1 MSLRLRLALA
11 FAGVALATGLV
22 VAIVAPFV
30 IGRGFARLESDGSTA
45 QVTSPPGQGGRQAA
59 GGPPAGYGPTARA
72 AQVQQDTTV
81 TVIVV
86 ALGAAIAA
94 SLAGIVVAGRIVR
107 PLRSLEDAASA
118 VASGDLG
125 RRSGVAGRHD
135 EVGSLGRSF
144 DGMASELQRSDE
156 TRRRLLQDAA
166 HELRT
171 PLAVIDATASA
182 IADGVYEPDERHLA
196 TIRDQ
201 SRLLARIVDDLRTI
215 GLAEGGR
222 LSLHR
227 QRVRV
232 DQLVTSVADAF
243 QARAAAAGVE
253 LTVAPLPAAAIDAD
267 RDRLRQVLGAL
278 LDNALRHTPSGGHV
292 HVSAG
297 VGPGSDGNV
306 RIAVADTGPGIAPR
320 DVPRLFDRF
329 YQADRARDRS
339 TGTSGLGL
347 AIVRAIVEAHGGTV
361 GAANRTDEHAT
372 GDPVDAAGA
381 PGGATSASGTA
392 AGATGMIAGG
402 PGVTAGTSGAVFWIE
417 LPAAHVSI
425 PGPTPSSM

>member
-1 MSLRLRLALA
+1 MSLRFRLALA
-11 FAGVALATGLV
+11 FAAVALTTGLA
-22 VAIVAPFV
+22 VAIAAPFV
-30 IGRGFARLESDGSTA
+30 IGRGFARLESDGA
-45 QVTSPPGQGGRQAA
+45 GVQATSPPGQGPRQAA
-59 GGPPAGYGPTARA
+59 GGPPAGYGPAARA

-86 ALGAAIAA
+86 ALGAAIVA

-125 RRSGVAGRHD
+125 RRSGVAARND

-144 DGMASELQRSDE
+144 DGMAAELQRSDE
-156 TRRRLLQDAA
+156 ARRRLLQDAA

-182 IADGVYEPDERHLA
+182 IADGVYAPDERHLA

-201 SRLLARIVDDLRTI
+201 SRLLGRIVDDLRTI
-215 GLAEGGR
+215 GLAEDGR

-227 QRVRV
+227 QHIRV
-232 DQLVTSVADAF
+232 DHLVSSVADAF
-243 QARAAAAGVE
+243 QARAAAAGVG
-253 LTVAPLPAAAIDAD
+253 LSVGPLPAAAIDGD
-267 RDRLRQVLGAL
+267 RDRLRQVIGAL
-278 LDNALRHTPSGGHV
+278 LDNALRHTPSGGRV

-297 VGPGSDGNV
+297 TRPATDGNV
-306 RIAVADTGPGIAPR
+306 RIEVADTGPGIAPQ
-320 DVPRLFDRF
+320 DMPRLFDRF

-361 GAANRTDEHAT
+361 GAANRADVPGSRRAATD
-372 GDPVDAAGA
+372 
-381 PGGATSASGTA
+381 
-392 AGATGMIAGG
+392 
-402 PGVTAGTSGAVFWIE
+402 TSGAVFWIE
-417 LPAAHVSI
+417 LPPAHVSI
-425 PGPTPSSM
+425 PGATSSSM

>member
-1 MSLRLRLALA
+1 MSLRFRLALA
-11 FAGVALATGLV
+11 FAAVALATGIA
-22 VAIVAPFV
+22 VAVAAPFV
-30 IGRGFARLESDGSTA
+30 IGRGFARLESDGAAA
-45 QVTSPPGQGGRQAA
+45 QATSPPGQGPRQAA
-59 GGPPAGYGPTARA
+59 GGPPVGYGPAARA

-86 ALGAAIAA
+86 ALGAAIVA
-94 SLAGIVVAGRIVR
+94 SLAGIAVAGRIVR

-125 RRSGVAGRHD
+125 RRSGVAERDD

-144 DGMASELQRSDE
+144 DGMAAELQRSDDA
-156 TRRRLLQDAA
+156 RRRLLQDAA

-182 IADGVYEPDERHLA
+182 IADGVYAPDERHLA

-227 QRVRV
+227 QHVRV
-232 DQLVTSVADAF
+232 DHLVTSVADAF
-243 QARAAAAGVE
+243 QARAAAAGVG
-253 LTVAPLPAAAIDAD
+253 LSVAPLPVAAIDGD

-278 LDNALRHTPSGGHV
+278 LDNALRHTPSGGQV

-297 VGPGSDGNV
+297 VRPEADGNV
-306 RIAVADTGPGIAPR
+306 RIEVADTGPGIAPQ

-361 GAANRTDEHAT
+361 GAANRADGPLGRGAAT
-372 GDPVDAAGA
+372 GA
-381 PGGATSASGTA
+381 
-392 AGATGMIAGG
+392 
-402 PGVTAGTSGAVFWIE
+402 SGAVFWIE
-417 LPAAHVSI
+417 IPPAHVSI
-425 PGPTPSSM
+425 PGATSSSM